1 MISLGVCQSNGH
13 QTVDTA
19 RVITCKMLPVLS
31 ATYWLTLAHTLPVR
45 VAHTN
50 YLNDADDRGIQLG
63 AVMTQTANIS
73 RLFSHW
79 LALFVCVP
87 IAISCGTTGV
97 TFAVANANS
106 VIKSL

>member
-1 MISLGVCQSNGH
+1 
-13 QTVDTA
+13 
-19 RVITCKMLPVLS
+19 MLPVLGT
-31 ATYWLTLAHTLPVR
+31 TYWLTLAHTLPVR

-50 YLNDADDRGIQLG
+50 SLNDADNRGIKLG
-63 AVMTQTANIS
+63 VMTQAANSS
-73 RLFSHW
+73 RLLSHW

-97 TFAVANANS
+97 TITVANANS